1 MINIIALLI
10 LIMMIQLAVSRS
22 EIERERRATDSWRDT
37 AIMLNNEIA
46 ARKRIAE
53 KTEKL
58 TQVLKGVK

>member
-22 EIERERRATDSWRDT
+22 EIERERRATDTWRAT

-46 ARKRIAE
+46 ARKRRAE